1 MSESFSRGLGMGMN
15 LARDV
20 RSANLAAAERRERS
34 KFRDRED
41 ARAERAATRA
51 DKTLTLQENRD
62 KRDERR
68 SKREKRESDT
78 RIKSLKSG
86 MKRSRKKDNLQRK
99 ESKLSRQ
106 LLGQQ
111 LQAAKRKN
119 RQSKNP
125 TINKFRENAAA
136 LEDYKKMLQAADARH
151 AAQLAPVLQQ
161 LESMDRA
168 GNMVPRNEYFNI
180 VAVRDSM
187 INQHKDFKAG
197 LEQAFMSASS
207 QPHTGSYSIRP
218 FQDEYGVISY
228 GVVGEGMSSS
238 EVEATLGKFREAGT
252 SADFGRTGTP
262 AKPVQPSFEDTIIND
277 INAQRQG
284 VRN

>member
-1 MSESFSRGLGMGMN
+1 MGMN

-34 KFRDRED
+34 KFRVRED
-41 ARAERAATRA
+41 KRAERAATRA

-62 KRDERR
+62 KRDERA
-68 SKREKRESDT
+68 SKRDKRESDV

-86 MKRSRKKDNLQRK
+86 MKRSRKKDKLQSK

-161 LESMDRA
+161 LKEMKTGGSIIPEQYY
-168 GNMVPRNEYFNI
+168 NTVE
-180 VAVRDSM
+180 VRDNM

-207 QPHTGSYSIRP
+207 QPHTGSYSLKP
-218 FQDEYGVISY
+218 FQDPFGGGISY
-228 GVVGEGMSSS
+228 GVVGENMSAS
-238 EVEATLGKFREAGT
+238 EVESTLGKFREAGT
-252 SADFGRTGTP
+252 PANYGRTGTP
-262 AKPVQPSFEDTIIND
+262 AQPVEPFEDIIFND

>member
-1 MSESFSRGLGMGMN
+1 MSQAFSTGLGMGMN

-34 KFRDRED
+34 KYRDRED
-41 ARAERAATRA
+41 KRAERS
-51 DKTLTLQENRD
+51 LELQENRD
-62 KRDERR
+62 KRDERASKR
-68 SKREKRESDT
+68 SKRESDI

-86 MKRSRKKDNLQRK
+86 MKRSRKKDKEQSK

-136 LEDYKKMLQAADARH
+136 LEDYKKVMQAADARH
-151 AAQLAPVLQQ
+151 AAEMAPILS
-161 LESMDRA
+161 EMKSYENWSATDDA
-168 GNMVPRNEYFNI
+168 GYLNL
-180 VAVRDSM
+180 VAVRDKTVA
-187 INQHKDFKAG
+187 QHQDFKAG

-207 QPHTGSYSIRP
+207 QPHTGTYSMRP
-218 FQDEYGVISY
+218 FHNEYTGSISY
-228 GVVGEGMSSS
+228 GVVGEGMSAS
-238 EVEATLGKFREAGT
+238 EVEATINKFREAGT
-252 SADFGRTGTP
+252 PATFGNTGTP
-262 AKPVQPSFEDTIIND
+262 AQPVQPSFEDTIIND

>member
-1 MSESFSRGLGMGMN
+1 MSEAFSRGLGMGMN

-34 KFRDRED
+34 KYRERED
-41 ARAERAATRA
+41 ARAERS
-51 DKTLTLQENRD
+51 LELQENRD
-62 KRDERR
+62 KRDERASKR
-68 SKREKRESDT
+68 SKRESDI

-86 MKRSRKKDNLQRK
+86 MKRDRKKDKRQAR
-99 ESKLSRQ
+99 ESKLSQQ

-119 RQSKNP
+119 RQSQNP

-161 LESMDRA
+161 LKGMEAA
-168 GNMVPRNEYFNI
+168 GNMVSRNEYFNI
-180 VAVRDSM
+180 VAVRDNM

-197 LEQAFMSASS
+197 LEQAFMSASN
-207 QPHTGSYSIRP
+207 QPHTGTYSMRP
-218 FQDEYGVISY
+218 FHNEYTGSISY
-228 GVVGEGMSSS
+228 GVVGEGMSAS
-238 EVEATLGKFREAGT
+238 EAEATINKFREAGT
-252 SADFGRTGTP
+252 TATFGNTGTP
-262 AKPVQPSFEDTIIND
+262 AQPVQPSFEDTIIND

>member
-1 MSESFSRGLGMGMN
+1 MGMN

-62 KRDERR
+62 KRDERA
-68 SKREKRESDT
+68 SKRDKRESDV

-86 MKRSRKKDNLQRK
+86 MKRSRKKDKLQSK

-161 LESMDRA
+161 LKEMETGGA
-168 GNMVPRNEYFNI
+168 IIPEQYYNTVE
-180 VAVRDSM
+180 VRDNM

-218 FQDEYGVISY
+218 FHDPYGGGINY
-228 GVVGEGMSSS
+228 GVVGENMSAS
-238 EVEATLGKFREAGT
+238 EVESTLGKFREAGT
-252 SADFGRTGTP
+252 PANYGRTGTP
-262 AKPVQPSFEDTIIND
+262 AQPVAPVDDPLEL
-277 INAQRQG
+277 
-284 VRN
+284 RNPGLR

>member
-62 KRDERR
+62 KRDERA
-68 SKREKRESDT
+68 SKRDKRESDV

-86 MKRSRKKDNLQRK
+86 MKRSRKKDKLQSK

-161 LESMDRA
+161 LKEMEAA

-180 VAVRDSM
+180 VAVRDNM

-218 FQDEYGVISY
+218 FQDPYGGGINY
-228 GVVGEGMSSS
+228 GVVGENMSGS
-238 EVEATLGKFREAGT
+238 EVESTLGKFREAGT
-252 SADFGRTGTP
+252 PANYGRTGTP
-262 AKPVQPSFEDTIIND
+262 AQPVAPVDDPLEL
-277 INAQRQG
+277 
-284 VRN
+284 RNPGLR

>member
-1 MSESFSRGLGMGMN
+1 MGMN

-34 KFRDRED
+34 KYRQRED

-51 DKTLTLQENRD
+51 DKALTLQENRD

-68 SKREKRESDT
+68 SKREKRESDQ
-78 RIKSLKSG
+78 RIKSLKKG
-86 MKRSRKKDNLQRK
+86 MERDRKKDKRQAR
-99 ESKLSRQ
+99 ESKLSQQ

-161 LESMDRA
+161 LKEMEAA

-207 QPHTGSYSIRP
+207 QPHTGTYSMRP
-218 FQDEYGVISY
+218 FHNEYTGSISY
-228 GVVGEGMSSS
+228 GVVGEGMSAS
-238 EVEATLGKFREAGT
+238 EAEATINKFREAGT
-252 SADFGRTGTP
+252 TATFGNTGTP
-262 AKPVQPSFEDTIIND
+262 SQPVQPSFEDTIIND

>member
-1 MSESFSRGLGMGMN
+1 MSEAFSRGLGMGMN

-34 KFRDRED
+34 KYRDRED

-51 DKTLTLQENRD
+51 DKALTLQENRD
-62 KRDERR
+62 KRDKRA
-68 SKREKRESDT
+68 SKQSKRESDI

-86 MKRSRKKDNLQRK
+86 MKRDRKKDKLQSK

-161 LESMDRA
+161 LKEMEAA

-207 QPHTGSYSIRP
+207 QPHTGSYSLKP
-218 FQDEYGVISY
+218 FQDPYGGGISY
-228 GVVGEGMSSS
+228 GVVGENMSAS

-252 SADFGRTGTP
+252 SANYGRTGTP
-262 AKPVQPSFEDTIIND
+262 VQPVTPVDPND
-277 INAQRQG
+277 PLSIRANTNATTP
-284 VRN
+284 

>member
-1 MSESFSRGLGMGMN
+1 MGMN

-34 KFRDRED
+34 KYRQRED
-41 ARAERAATRA
+41 ARAERS
-51 DKTLTLQENRD
+51 LELQENRD
-62 KRDERR
+62 KRDERASKR
-68 SKREKRESDT
+68 SKRESDI

-86 MKRSRKKDNLQRK
+86 MKRDRKKDKLQSK
-99 ESKLSRQ
+99 ESKLSQQ

-161 LESMDRA
+161 LKDMEAA

-207 QPHTGSYSIRP
+207 QPHTGSYSLKP
-218 FQDEYGVISY
+218 FQDPFGGGISY
-228 GVVGEGMSSS
+228 GVVGENMSAS

-252 SADFGRTGTP
+252 QANYGRTGTP
-262 AKPVQPSFEDTIIND
+262 AQPVAPVDDPLNL
-277 INAQRQG
+277 
-284 VRN
+284 RNPGLR

>member
-1 MSESFSRGLGMGMN
+1 MSESFSRGLGLGMN

-34 KFRDRED
+34 KYRDRED
-41 ARAERAATRA
+41 KRAERS
-51 DKTLTLQENRD
+51 LELQENRD

-68 SKREKRESDT
+68 SKREKRESDQ

-86 MKRSRKKDNLQRK
+86 MKRSRKKDKEQSK

-161 LESMDRA
+161 LESMERA

-218 FQDEYGVISY
+218 FQDPFGGGISY

-252 SADFGRTGTP
+252 RATYGNTGTP
-262 AKPVQPSFEDTIIND
+262 AQPVTPVDPNDPLTIRRNT
-277 INAQRQG
+277 NATTP
-284 VRN
+284 

>member
-1 MSESFSRGLGMGMN
+1 MGMN

-78 RIKSLKSG
+78 RIKWLKSG

-106 LLGQQ
+106 LLGEQ
-111 LQAAKRKN
+111 LRSARRKN

-161 LESMDRA
+161 LKEMETGGA
-168 GNMVPRNEYFNI
+168 IIPEQYYNTVE
-180 VAVRDSM
+180 VRDSM

>member
-1 MSESFSRGLGMGMN
+1 MN

-34 KFRDRED
+34 KFRVRED

-51 DKTLTLQENRD
+51 DKALTLQENRD
-62 KRDERR
+62 KRDERASKR
-68 SKREKRESDT
+68 SKRESDI

-86 MKRSRKKDNLQRK
+86 MKRSRKKDKEQSK

-161 LESMDRA
+161 LKEMETGGA
-168 GNMVPRNEYFNI
+168 IIPEQYYNTVE
-180 VAVRDSM
+180 VRDNM

-228 GVVGEGMSSS
+228 GVVGEGMSAS
-238 EVEATLGKFREAGT
+238 EVESTLGKFREAGT
-252 SADFGRTGTP
+252 PANYGRTGTP
-262 AKPVQPSFEDTIIND
+262 AQPVTPVDPNDPLTIRRNT
-277 INAQRQG
+277 NATTP
-284 VRN
+284 

>member
-1 MSESFSRGLGMGMN
+1 MGMN

-34 KFRDRED
+34 KYRERED
-41 ARAERAATRA
+41 ARAERS
-51 DKTLTLQENRD
+51 LELQENRD
-62 KRDERR
+62 KRDERASKR
-68 SKREKRESDT
+68 SKRESDI

-86 MKRSRKKDNLQRK
+86 MKRDRKKDKRQAR
-99 ESKLSRQ
+99 ESRLSQQ

-119 RQSKNP
+119 RQSQNP

-161 LESMDRA
+161 LKDMEAA

-180 VAVRDSM
+180 VAVRDNM

-207 QPHTGSYSIRP
+207 QPHTGTYSMRP
-218 FQDEYGVISY
+218 FHNEYTGSISY
-228 GVVGEGMSSS
+228 GVVGEGMSAS
-238 EVEATLGKFREAGT
+238 EAEATINKFREAGT
-252 SADFGRTGTP
+252 PATFGNTGTP
-262 AKPVQPSFEDTIIND
+262 AQPVAPVNPND
-277 INAQRQG
+277 PLSIRANTNATTP
-284 VRN
+284 

>member
-1 MSESFSRGLGMGMN
+1 MGMN

-34 KFRDRED
+34 KYRDRED

-51 DKTLTLQENRD
+51 DKALTLQENRD

-68 SKREKRESDT
+68 SKREKRESDQ
-78 RIKSLKSG
+78 RIKSLKKG
-86 MKRSRKKDNLQRK
+86 MERDRKKDKRQAR

-111 LQAAKRKN
+111 LQAARRKN
-119 RQSKNP
+119 RQSQNL

-161 LESMDRA
+161 LESMERA

-207 QPHTGSYSIRP
+207 QPHTGTYSMRP
-218 FQDEYGVISY
+218 FHNEYTGSISY

-238 EVEATLGKFREAGT
+238 EVEATLGKFRAAGT
-252 SADFGRTGTP
+252 PATFGNTGTP
-262 AKPVQPSFEDTIIND
+262 VHPVQPSFEDTIIND

>member
-1 MSESFSRGLGMGMN
+1 MGMN

-62 KRDERR
+62 KRDERA
-68 SKREKRESDT
+68 SKRDKRESDV

-86 MKRSRKKDNLQRK
+86 MKRSRKKDKLQSK

-161 LESMDRA
+161 LKEMEAA

-180 VAVRDSM
+180 VAVRDNM

-218 FQDEYGVISY
+218 FQDPYGGGINY
-228 GVVGEGMSSS
+228 GVVGENMSSS
-238 EVEATLGKFREAGT
+238 EVESTLGKFREAGT
-252 SADFGRTGTP
+252 PANYGRTGTP
-262 AKPVQPSFEDTIIND
+262 AQPVAPVDDPLEL
-277 INAQRQG
+277 
-284 VRN
+284 RNPGLR

>member
-1 MSESFSRGLGMGMN
+1 MGMN

-34 KFRDRED
+34 KYRQRED

-51 DKTLTLQENRD
+51 DKALTLQENRD
-62 KRDERR
+62 KRDERA
-68 SKREKRESDT
+68 SKRDKRESDV

-86 MKRSRKKDNLQRK
+86 MKRSRKKDKLQSK

-136 LEDYKKMLQAADARH
+136 LEDYKKMMQAADARH
-151 AAQLAPVLQQ
+151 AAEMTPILSEMKSYENWSATG
-161 LESMDRA
+161 DA
-168 GNMVPRNEYFNI
+168 GYLNL
-180 VAVRDSM
+180 VAVRDKM
-187 INQHKDFKAG
+187 VAQHQDFKAG

-218 FQDEYGVISY
+218 FQDPFGGGISY
-228 GVVGEGMSSS
+228 GVVGEGMSAS
-238 EVEATLGKFREAGT
+238 EVESTLGKFREAGT
-252 SADFGRTGTP
+252 RATFGNTGTP
-262 AKPVQPSFEDTIIND
+262 AQPVTPVDPNDPLTIRRNT
-277 INAQRQG
+277 NATTP
-284 VRN
+284 

>member
-34 KFRDRED
+34 KFRVRED

-62 KRDERR
+62 KRDQRA
-68 SKREKRESDT
+68 SKRDKRESDV

-86 MKRSRKKDNLQRK
+86 MKRSRKKDKLQSK

-161 LESMDRA
+161 LKEMKTGGSIIPEQYY
-168 GNMVPRNEYFNI
+168 NTVE
-180 VAVRDSM
+180 VRDSM

-207 QPHTGSYSIRP
+207 QPHTGTYSMRP
-218 FQDEYGVISY
+218 FHNEFTGSISY
-228 GVVGEGMSSS
+228 GVVGEGMSAS
-238 EVEATLGKFREAGT
+238 EAEATIGKFSEAGT
-252 SADFGRTGTP
+252 RATFGNTDTP
-262 AKPVQPSFEDTIIND
+262 AQPVSPVND
-277 INAQRQG
+277 PLEL
-284 VRN
+284 RNPGLR

>member
-106 LLGQQ
+106 LLGEQ
-111 LQAAKRKN
+111 LRSARRKN

-161 LESMDRA
+161 LKEMETGGA
-168 GNMVPRNEYFNI
+168 IIPEQYYNTVE
-180 VAVRDSM
+180 VRDNM

>member
-1 MSESFSRGLGMGMN
+1 MGMN

-62 KRDERR
+62 KRDERA
-68 SKREKRESDT
+68 SKRDKRESDV

-106 LLGQQ
+106 LLGEQ
-111 LQAAKRKN
+111 LNAARRKN

-136 LEDYKKMLQAADARH
+136 LEDYKKMLQAADPRH

-161 LESMDRA
+161 LKEMETGGA
-168 GNMVPRNEYFNI
+168 IIPEQYYNTVE
-180 VAVRDSM
+180 VRDNM

>member
-1 MSESFSRGLGMGMN
+1 MGMN

-106 LLGQQ
+106 LLGEQ
-111 LQAAKRKN
+111 LRSARRKN

-161 LESMDRA
+161 LKEMETGGA
-168 GNMVPRNEYFNI
+168 IIPEQYYNTVE
-180 VAVRDSM
+180 VRDNM

>member
-1 MSESFSRGLGMGMN
+1 MGMN

-34 KFRDRED
+34 KYRERED

-51 DKTLTLQENRD
+51 DKALTLQENRD
-62 KRDERR
+62 KRDERASKR
-68 SKREKRESDT
+68 SKRESDI

-86 MKRSRKKDNLQRK
+86 MKRDSKKDKRQAR
-99 ESKLSRQ
+99 ESKLSQQ

-136 LEDYKKMLQAADARH
+136 LEDYKKMMQAADARH
-151 AAQLAPVLQQ
+151 AAEMTPILSEMKSYENWSATG
-161 LESMDRA
+161 DA
-168 GNMVPRNEYFNI
+168 GYLNL
-180 VAVRDSM
+180 VAVRDKM
-187 INQHKDFKAG
+187 VAQHQDFKAG

-218 FQDEYGVISY
+218 FQDPFGGGISY
-228 GVVGEGMSSS
+228 GVVGEGMSAS

-252 SADFGRTGTP
+252 RATFGNTGTP
-262 AKPVQPSFEDTIIND
+262 AQPVQPSFEDTIIND

>member
-1 MSESFSRGLGMGMN
+1 MGMN

-34 KFRDRED
+34 KFRVRED

-62 KRDERR
+62 KRDQRA
-68 SKREKRESDT
+68 SKRDKRESDV

-86 MKRSRKKDNLQRK
+86 MKRSRKKDKLQSK

-161 LESMDRA
+161 LKEMKTGGSIIPEQYY
-168 GNMVPRNEYFNI
+168 NTVE
-180 VAVRDSM
+180 VRDSM

-207 QPHTGSYSIRP
+207 QPHTGTYSMRP
-218 FQDEYGVISY
+218 FHNEFTGSISY
-228 GVVGEGMSSS
+228 GVVGEGMSAS
-238 EVEATLGKFREAGT
+238 EAEATIGKFSEAGT
-252 SADFGRTGTP
+252 RATFGNTDTP
-262 AKPVQPSFEDTIIND
+262 AQPVSPVND
-277 INAQRQG
+277 PLEL
-284 VRN
+284 RNPGLR

>member
-1 MSESFSRGLGMGMN
+1 MGMN

-34 KFRDRED
+34 KYRERED
-41 ARAERAATRA
+41 ARAERS
-51 DKTLTLQENRD
+51 LELQENRD
-62 KRDERR
+62 KRDERASKR
-68 SKREKRESDT
+68 SKRESDI

-86 MKRSRKKDNLQRK
+86 MKRDRKKDKRQAR
-99 ESKLSRQ
+99 ESKLSQQ

-119 RQSKNP
+119 RQSQNP

-136 LEDYKKMLQAADARH
+136 LEDYKKVLQAADARH

-161 LESMDRA
+161 LKEMKTGGA
-168 GNMVPRNEYFNI
+168 IIPEQYYNTVE
-180 VAVRDSM
+180 VRDNM

-207 QPHTGSYSIRP
+207 QPHTGSYSLKP
-218 FQDEYGVISY
+218 FQDPFGGGISY
-228 GVVGEGMSSS
+228 GVVGEGMSAS
-238 EVEATLGKFREAGT
+238 EVEATLGKFRAAGT
-252 SADFGRTGTP
+252 PATFLNTGTP
-262 AKPVQPSFEDTIIND
+262 AQPVAPVDDPLNL
-277 INAQRQG
+277 
-284 VRN
+284 RNPGLR

>member
-1 MSESFSRGLGMGMN
+1 MGMN

-106 LLGQQ
+106 LLGEQ
-111 LQAAKRKN
+111 LRSARRKN
-119 RQSKNP
+119 RQSQNP

-161 LESMDRA
+161 LESMERA
-168 GNMVPRNEYFNI
+168 GKSLAKKKQ
-180 VAVRDSM
+180 VA

-207 QPHTGSYSIRP
+207 QPHTG
-218 FQDEYGVISY
+218 
-228 GVVGEGMSSS
+228 
-238 EVEATLGKFREAGT
+238 
-252 SADFGRTGTP
+252 
-262 AKPVQPSFEDTIIND
+262 
-277 INAQRQG
+277 
-284 VRN
+284 